1 MNKGDVIEEVGVAPI
16 FDNFAEAP
24 GVYIREELEARGW
37 SQRDL
42 AFILGYTEQTI
53 TKVISGKSGVS
64 AEMAKALGEA
74 FGTSA
79 SVWAGL
85 QKEWELREARDPDPA
100 IRARAEMQGK
110 FPIREMIG
118 RGWLQE
124 AEQSVLEMQF
134 SRFFEVDQANDN
146 AAFTE
151 VAFAAAARKTAQ
163 DRHEPEELAWLYR
176 VRQLARAM
184 EVPAYSEGKLRDALP
199 RLRSLMVDAD
209 DVRFVPGI
217 LAECGV
223 RFLIVEK
230 LLNCKIDGV
239 CTWLGDQPVIGL
251 TVRHNRLDNFW
262 FVLRHEVEHVLSGDG
277 RNGCEIIDSGMDD
290 PYSRAVTNTDVKEM
304 EEAADKAASNFPFS
318 QDKLLSFYRRKAPYI
333 SERDV
338 IGFAGLNEVHPAVV
352 VGQIQYLKK
361 DYAWLRKWLV
371 TVRPN
376 ILPVSLY
383 DGFGAIAPASL

>member
-1 MNKGDVIEEVGVAPI
+1 MIKGDDIGEVGVEPI
-16 FDNFAEAP
+16 FDNFAEPP

-79 SVWAGL
+79 SLWAGL
-85 QKEWELREARDPDPA
+85 QKEWELREAREPDPA
-100 IRARAEMQGK
+100 IRARAEMQRK
-110 FPIREMIG
+110 FPIREMIS

-134 SRFFEVDQANDN
+134 SRFFEIDQANDN
-146 AAFTE
+146 GSFT
-151 VAFAAAARKTAQ
+151 FAAVARKTVQ
-163 DRHEPEELAWLYR
+163 ERHEPEELAWLYR

-184 EVPAYSEGKLRDALP
+184 EVASYSEDKLRAALL
-199 RLRSLMVDAD
+199 RLRSLMVDPE

-230 LLNCKIDGV
+230 LVNCKIDGV
-239 CTWLGDQPVIGL
+239 CTWLDDQPVIGM

-262 FVLRHEVEHVLSGDG
+262 FVLRHEIEHVLSGDG
-277 RNGCEIIDSGMDD
+277 RDGCEIIDSGMDD
-290 PYSRAVTNTDVKEM
+290 PYSRAVANTDIKEM
-304 EEAADKAASNFPFS
+304 EEAADKAASNFPFT
-318 QDKLLSFYRRKAPYI
+318 QEKLLSFYRRKAPYI

-338 IGFAGLNEVHPAVV
+338 VGFAGVNEVHPAVV

-376 ILPVSLY
+376 ILPVSLV

>member
-1 MNKGDVIEEVGVAPI
+1 MLKGDDVAEVGAQPI
-16 FDNFAEAP
+16 FDNFAEPP

-85 QKEWELREARDPDPA
+85 QKEWELREAREPDPA
-100 IRARAEMQGK
+100 IRARAAMQGK
-110 FPIREMIG
+110 FPVREMIS

-134 SRFFEVDQANDN
+134 SRFFEFDRANDN
-146 AAFTE
+146 
-151 VAFAAAARKTAQ
+151 VAIAGVTFSAAARKTVQ
-163 DRHEPEELAWLYR
+163 DRHAPEELAWLYR

-184 EVPAYSEGKLRDALP
+184 ESAPYSEGKLRDALP

-209 DVRFVPGI
+209 DVRFVPRV

-230 LLNCKIDGV
+230 LVNCKIDGV
-239 CTWLGDQPVIGL
+239 CTWLGDQPVIGM

-262 FVLRHEVEHVLSGDG
+262 FVLRHEIQHVLSGDG
-277 RNGCEIIDSGMDD
+277 RDGCEIIDAGMDD
-290 PYSRAVTNTDVKEM
+290 PYSRAISDTDIKEM
-304 EEAADKAASNFPFS
+304 EDRADSAARDFPFS
-318 QDKLLSFYRRKAPYI
+318 QEKLMSFYRRKAPYI
-333 SERDV
+333 YERDV
-338 IGFAGLNEVHPAVV
+338 VGFASVNEVHPAIV
-352 VGQIQYLKK
+352 VGQLQYLKK

-371 TVRPN
+371 TVRQN
-376 ILPVSLY
+376 ILPVSLV